1 MVGSVRELFQFLGYF
16 RIDIDN
22 IRIHVLKQYVFL
34 YKIKAIQFC
43 IKFVVVCVCVCT
55 CVRGCACVRRV
66 RAQRDCFFVVCFNS
80 YRFA

>member
-43 IKFVVVCVCVCT
+43 IKFVVVCVCVY
-55 CVRGCACVRRV
+55 VRAWVRMRASCAC
-66 RAQRDCFFVVCFNS
+66 AAGLFFRCLL
-80 YRFA
+80 